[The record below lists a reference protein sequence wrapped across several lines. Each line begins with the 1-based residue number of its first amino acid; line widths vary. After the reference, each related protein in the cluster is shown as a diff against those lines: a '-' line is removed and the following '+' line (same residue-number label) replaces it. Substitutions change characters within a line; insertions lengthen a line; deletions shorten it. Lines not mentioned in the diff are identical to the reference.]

1 LQGKSL
7 ILYLSYEQSNNNKLA
22 PTFNLNC
29 GDKVSMRP
37 IIMKPPYNTIFGLNI
52 EHSTPSINISDKTT
66 PRYVEST
73 ATLVDMS
80 EIFVSEKRNFIRIVC
95 VALKNNRILDYDFA
109 NYTKHILC
117 SSRTYNNM
125 TPTDLNTILSKLS
138 NNQIHLYKDD
148 TLLTAG
154 YKNFSKRKINKYSK
168 RKINKFSKR
177 KINKYSKRKINKKHK
192 YSFFN
197 I

>member
-1 LQGKSL
+1 
-7 ILYLSYEQSNNNKLA
+7 
-22 PTFNLNC
+22 
-29 GDKVSMRP
+29 
-37 IIMKPPYNTIFGLNI
+37 MKPPYNTIFGLNI

-66 PRYVEST
+66 PRYSRST

-80 EIFVSEKRNFIRIVC
+80 EILDSEKRNFIRIVC
-95 VALKNNRILDYDFA
+95 VALKNNRILDNDFA
-109 NYTKHILC
+109 NYTKRILC

-125 TPTDLNTILSKLS
+125 TPTELNTILSTLS
-138 NNQIHLYKDD
+138 NNKIHLYKDE
-148 TLLTAG
+148 TLLSGG
-154 YKNFSKRKINKYSK
+154 YKNFSKKKINKFSKRKINKISK

-177 KINKYSKRKINKKHK
+177 KINKFSKRKINKKHK